1 MVTIGRST
9 TFTSVSERRLA
20 SEPVDLVLRD
30 GLLRLREYALHID
43 PPRTVDHA
51 WVSHAHRDH
60 TGWHRLTLCTPT
72 TADILQQLGFSTLAQ
87 PLDLLR
93 PITLGPYRIQLAE
106 AGHIAGAA
114 QLVVECA
121 GRKSVYTG
129 DLGRPG
135 MLTTPPPLAVPCDEL
150 FIDATYGSPE
160 SRFPTPDTAR
170 AQLLAEVDAAHTTG
184 LHAIVFANP
193 LGRAQEVMATLQ
205 GAGLTVSST
214 PHVVALTRAAGFGQM
229 AAAVRPYTGRPPKG
243 TVTVLPIQSTELAQR
258 YSRVRTI
265 AVTGMQ
271 TDKAAP
277 LFRADATVPLV
288 DHADFDGLLAHVA
301 SCRPRRVWTLFT
313 HAEVFASVLREQG
326 LDATALKE
334 PDQLA
339 LF

>member
-1 MVTIGRST
+1 M
-9 TFTSVSERRLA
+9 
-20 SEPVDLVLRD
+20 DLVLRD
-30 GLLRLREYALHID
+30 GRLRLREYALYLD
-43 PPRTVDHA
+43 PPRPVDHA

-60 TGWHRLTLCTPT
+60 VGAHRLTLCTPQ
-72 TADILQQLGFSTLAQ
+72 TADLLKQLGVSTTAQ

-93 PITLGPYRIQLAE
+93 PITLGPYRLHLAE

-129 DLGRPG
+129 DLGRAD
-135 MLTTPPPLAVPCDEL
+135 MLTTPAPLVVPCDEL
-150 FIDATYGSPE
+150 FVDATYGSPACTFPSGE
-160 SRFPTPDTAR
+160 SAR
-170 AQLLAEVDAAHTTG
+170 SRLLAEVEVAHASG
-184 LHAIVFANP
+184 LHAMVFANP

-205 GAGLTVSST
+205 AAGATVSST
-214 PHVVALTRAAGFGQM
+214 PHVVALTRAAGFAQM
-229 AAAVRPYTGRPPKG
+229 AAAVRPYTGRPPRG
-243 TVTVLPIQSTELAQR
+243 TVTVLPIQSAELAQR
-258 YSRVRTI
+258 YAGVRTVV
-265 AVTGMQ
+265 VTGMQ
-271 TDKAAP
+271 PDRAAT
-277 LFRADATVPLV
+277 LFRADAVIPLV
-288 DHADFDGLLAHVA
+288 DHADFDALLAHVA

>member
-1 MVTIGRST
+1 M
-9 TFTSVSERRLA
+9 
-20 SEPVDLVLRD
+20 RD
-30 GLLRLREYALHID
+30 GLLRLREYALYLD
-43 PPRTVDHA
+43 PPKPVDHA

-72 TADILQQLGFSTLAQ
+72 TANILNQLQIATLAQ
-87 PLDLLR
+87 PLELLR
-93 PITLGPYRIQLAE
+93 PITLGPYRIHLAE

-129 DLGRPG
+129 DLGRTN
-135 MLTTPPPLAVPCDEL
+135 MLTTPAPLVMPCDEL
-150 FIDATYGSPE
+150 FIDATYGSPG
-160 SRFPTPDTAR
+160 STFPSAASAR
-170 AQLLAEVDAAHTTG
+170 AHLLAEVETAHTAG
-184 LHAIVFANP
+184 LHAMVFANP

-214 PHVVALTRAAGFGQM
+214 PHVVALTRAAGFAPL

-243 TVTVLPIQSTELAQR
+243 TVTVLPIQSFALAQR
-258 YSRVRTI
+258 YWGVRSI
-265 AVTGMQ
+265 VVTGMQ
-271 TDKAAP
+271 TNKATP
-277 LFRADATVPLV
+277 LFRADAIVPLV
-288 DHADFDGLLAHVA
+288 DHADFDALLAHVA

-313 HAEVFASVLREQG
+313 HAELFASVLREQG
-326 LDATALKE
+326 VDAAALKE